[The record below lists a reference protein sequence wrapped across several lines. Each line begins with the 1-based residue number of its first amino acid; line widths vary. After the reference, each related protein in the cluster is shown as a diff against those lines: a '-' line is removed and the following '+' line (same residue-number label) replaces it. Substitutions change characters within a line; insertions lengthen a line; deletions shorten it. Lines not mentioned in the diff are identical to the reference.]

1 MLSPAP
7 VVWKSLMSWPIMCS
21 RPYPRIFSA
30 VWLHHTT
37 WSITNIFFANQNIF
51 WQNSQTERIK
61 TDQETVETTCTRGGK
76 GDKSGGQSIQRI
88 LREWIEMSEKVW
100 DSRAKG
106 WEVVPCVCC
115 LWSGQCPCSCPALKT
130 SHQLP
135 VICPQI
141 FLAWRK
147 YFYHTTVRTW
157 RPPWLARGP
166 AGWARCSSRRG
177 SGCPAPP
184 GHSLILLI
192 FSICRERWYLLFCL
206 PCRGRR
212 WGGWWRRPP
221 PSRGSLAWRC
231 PLSPCARPRYTAGW
245 TCGAWYYFTV
255 YR

>member
-1 MLSPAP
+1 MSQSTNYRSLLTLLTWCLAREICFTFAGPLQIPTMNVSVISTLALMLSPAP

-192 FSICRERWYLLFCL
+192 VLNI
-206 PCRGRR
+206 
-212 WGGWWRRPP
+212 
-221 PSRGSLAWRC
+221 
-231 PLSPCARPRYTAGW
+231 
-245 TCGAWYYFTV
+245 
-255 YR
+255 